1 MALSRTMVIA
11 EQNELCRF
19 ACHKNYNDQVAIGNR
34 EFGAGGPPE
43 REERRM
49 ACLLQVAI
57 CNREFGAG
65 GPQESE
71 ERRMACLLAADKSW
85 RLCMSGCS
93 EAEVDR

>member
-1 MALSRTMVIA
+1 MQGVLFTLAFVLLGTGMAVSRTMVIA
-11 EQNELCRF
+11 EQNELCRL
-19 ACHKNYNDQVAIGNR
+19 ACNKNYND
-34 EFGAGGPPE
+34 
-43 REERRM
+43 
-49 ACLLQVAI
+49 QVAI